1 MNDLSPK
8 AQASLD
14 RIKAKLRFIE
24 AANRILAKEKAAT
37 QKDAANKSNS
47 INLQLAAGLRGEPLL
62 KRYDNL

>member
-24 AANRILAKEKAAT
+24 EANRILAKEKAAT
-37 QKDAANKSNS
+37 QKDAAN
-47 INLQLAAGLRGEPLL
+47 
-62 KRYDNL
+62 

>member
-24 AANRILAKEKAAT
+24 AANRILNKGKEKPQHQEAA
-37 QKDAANKSNS
+37 
-47 INLQLAAGLRGEPLL
+47 
-62 KRYDNL
+62 